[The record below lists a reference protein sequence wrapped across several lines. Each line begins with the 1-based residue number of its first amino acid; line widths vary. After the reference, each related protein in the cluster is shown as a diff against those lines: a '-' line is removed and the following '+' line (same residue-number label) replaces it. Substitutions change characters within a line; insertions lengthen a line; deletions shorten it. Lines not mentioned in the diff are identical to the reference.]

1 MSRLVD
7 ISPLLDELPL
17 RSIRVSRLLSVLIIT
32 RLSLLEELSRVVDIL
47 SFEVPLLPS
56 LVVDTLSF
64 EISLLFS
71 LEDDVLSF
79 EVSPLLSRV
88 IDVLLFEL
96 SLPSTVVDI
105 LSREVPFL
113 PSLEVDT
120 LSFEMSLLPSLV
132 VDILSFEELSLF
144 VRAVLLSIVLVPV
157 SSRLDV
163 CLSLR

>member
-17 RSIRVSRLLSVLIIT
+17 RSIRVSLLLSVLIIT

-64 EISLLFS
+64 EISLL
-71 LEDDVLSF
+71 
-79 EVSPLLSRV
+79 LSRV

-120 LSFEMSLLPSLV
+120 LSFEMSLLSSLV
-132 VDILSFEELSLF
+132 VDVLSFEELFLF

-157 SSRLDV
+157 SSRPDV

>member
-1 MSRLVD
+1 MYKRQPLFSREDDV
-7 ISPLLDELPL
+7 
-17 RSIRVSRLLSVLIIT
+17 
-32 RLSLLEELSRVVDIL
+32 
-47 SFEVPLLPS
+47 
-56 LVVDTLSF
+56 LSF
-64 EISLLFS
+64 EISLLF
-71 LEDDVLSF
+71 
-79 EVSPLLSRV
+79 SRV

-113 PSLEVDT
+113 PSVDI

-132 VDILSFEELSLF
+132 VDVLSFDELSLL